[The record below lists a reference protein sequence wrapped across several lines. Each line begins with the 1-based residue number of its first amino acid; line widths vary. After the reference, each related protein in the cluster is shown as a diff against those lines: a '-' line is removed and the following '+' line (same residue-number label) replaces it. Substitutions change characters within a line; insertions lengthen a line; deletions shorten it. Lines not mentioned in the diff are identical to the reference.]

1 MMTKVV
7 KYFVELVRQMLIVP
21 VAKSRLTCT
30 FDRYPISSTLLF
42 YSCISV
48 LFLFKMSHQDSNSTH
63 RSAEKEPVPSR
74 ADEVSNVRIL
84 YVSKLK
90 CSYPSSPISIHA

>member
-7 KYFVELVRQMLIVP
+7 KYFVELVRQILIVP

-42 YSCISV
+42 YSFTLV
-48 LFLFKMSHQDSNSTH
+48 FLCFSYSKC
-63 RSAEKEPVPSR
+63 
-74 ADEVSNVRIL
+74 RIKIPIRPI
-84 YVSKLK
+84 VQLK
-90 CSYPSSPISIHA
+90 KNQFPLELMKSLMFVFYTCQS